1 MSAPLSVVRI
11 APLTERR
18 LLARLAAVQVE
29 GRLPSVVAALL
40 RDGRLVWSAGYGDV
54 PGDPLDVQYRIGSI
68 TKTFT
73 AVLVMQLVREGAA
86 SLEDSASRWLGPDVP
101 FADRTLRELLVH
113 DGGLPA
119 EPVGEWWERRDGGTF
134 AELAAAN
141 ASATEVF
148 GRGERFHYSNL
159 GYGLLGEVVAQI
171 REQSWWDAVR
181 LRVLEP
187 LGMSRT
193 TYDPGRSHA
202 QGYSVHPYAGTL
214 SPEPHT
220 DTGAMAPAG
229 QLWSTL
235 SDLTGYTRFLLDGHP
250 DVLPRELLALMATP
264 RSGTPGAGLT
274 QAHGLGLQL
283 WPGGSGT
290 LIGHTGSMPG
300 FIAGCFVDPMRR
312 TGAVMLCNG
321 TTGVRTAPAL
331 AGMLEELETWEP
343 SVPSPWR
350 PTVAVPAEYAAL
362 LGVWHWGNTPHVF
375 SAEGSDLVVR
385 VNGTEQYRYR
395 VDGDRIVGIG
405 GYQAGEELRVVLSE
419 GGSVSHLDLATFR
432 LTREPYGA

>member
-73 AVLVMQLVREGAA
+73 AVLVMQLVEDGLA
-86 SLEDSASRWLGPDVP
+86 SLEDQASRWLGPDVP

-134 AELAAAN
+134 ADLATAN
-141 ASATEVF
+141 AGAGPVF

-159 GYGLLGEVVAQI
+159 GYGLLGEVVARV
-171 REQSWWDAVR
+171 REQSWWEAVGS
-181 LRVLEP
+181 RVLEP

-193 TYDPGRSHA
+193 TYEPSKPHA
-202 QGYSVHPYAGTL
+202 LGFSVHPYAGTL
-214 SPEPHT
+214 TAEPLT

-235 SDLTGYTRFLLDGHP
+235 SDLTGYTRFLLDGHR
-250 DVLPRELLALMATP
+250 DVLSRDVLARMATP
-264 RSGTPGAGLT
+264 RAGTPGAGLT
-274 QAHGLGLQL
+274 QAHGLGFQL

-290 LIGHTGSMPG
+290 LMGHTGSMPG
-300 FIAGCFVDPMRR
+300 FVAGCFVDPARR

-343 SVPSPWR
+343 SVPAPWR
-350 PTVAVPAEYAAL
+350 PTVAVPPAYAEL
-362 LGVWHWGNTPHVF
+362 LGLWHWGNTPHVF
-375 SAEGSDLVVR
+375 AVEGSDLVVR
-385 VNGTEQYRYR
+385 VQGVEQYRYR
-395 VDGDRIVGIG
+395 VDGDRIVGIS
-405 GYQAGEELRVVLSE
+405 GYQAGEELCVVRSDSGEVDRLE
-419 GGSVSHLDLATFR
+419 LATFR
-432 LTREPYGA
+432 LTREPYGS